1 MDKILSPI
9 KGRVLQFIEIK
20 KITKE
25 SFFNATGIAR
35 SNFSGP
41 NAKSELGGDKIAK
54 ILNNYP
60 EINPAWLILGDGEM
74 LNTGTISQT
83 VSGNKNNV
91 AGMGSVNTGV
101 PASLHEK
108 ALNEIAE
115 QRKLAER
122 SQTQIDRLLDIIENM
137 QKINKK

>member
-25 SFFNATGIAR
+25 SFFNSTGIAR

-60 EINPAWLILGDGEM
+60 EINPAWLILGEGEM
-74 LNTGTISQT
+74 LTTSIGHRQAGHHNQI
-83 VSGNKNNV
+83 NN
-91 AGMGSVNTGV
+91 SPINIDTENQR
-101 PASLHEK
+101 LKEENEFLK
-108 ALNEIAE
+108 ARLQDKEEI
-115 QRKLAER
+115 
-122 SQTQIDRLLDIIENM
+122 INLL
-137 QKINKK
+137 KTNKK